1 MLSTF
6 IIALREGFEAALI
19 VGILIAYLIRTD
31 RASRI
36 KPLWYGVGVATVASF
51 AAGAV
56 LSYTQSSLGDRA
68 EIIFAGAT
76 SFVAAALVTWMIF
89 WMKATAKNLR
99 GELHGKVDQA
109 ILAGPFAVALT
120 AFLSVVRE
128 GLETAL
134 FLYSNFNTESHPAGA
149 LTGLILG
156 LATSILLG
164 YLVFKSS
171 IKLNMS
177 KFFLITGIALI
188 IIVGNIISYGYHEF
202 EELGWLPESNLLRY
216 GTAGTYIVIAS
227 YYYSRSA
234 KKPAEK
240 TLVHA

>member
-36 KPLWYGVGVATVASF
+36 KPLWYGVATAVVASF
-51 AAGAV
+51 AAGAL

-68 EIIFAGAT
+68 EIIFSGAT

-89 WMKATAKNLR
+89 WMKATARTLR
-99 GELHGKVDQA
+99 GELQGKVDQA

-134 FLYSNFNTESHPAGA
+134 FLYSNFNTEAHPAGA
-149 LTGLILG
+149 LTGLFAG
-156 LATSILLG
+156 LAASVLLG
-164 YLVFKSS
+164 YLVFKSA

-188 IIVGNIISYGYHEF
+188 VIVGNIIAYGYHEF
-202 EELGWLPESNLLRY
+202 AELGWLPENNVLRY
-216 GTAGTYIVIAS
+216 GLALAYIAS
-227 YYYSRSA
+227 ATYFYSR
-234 KKPAEK
+234 KPKSPSEK

>member
-36 KPLWYGVGVATVASF
+36 KPLWYGVGLAVAASF
-51 AAGAV
+51 AAGA
-56 LSYTQSSLGDRA
+56 LLNYTQSSLGDRA

-89 WMKATAKNLR
+89 WMKATARTLR

-109 ILAGPFAVALT
+109 VLAGPLAVATT

-134 FLYSNFNTESHPAGA
+134 FIYSNFNTESHPAGA
-149 LTGLILG
+149 FIGLILG
-156 LATSILLG
+156 LAAAVLLG
-164 YLVFKSS
+164 YLVYKSA

-177 KFFLITGIALI
+177 KFFLVTGLALI
-188 IIVGNIISYGYHEF
+188 LIVGNIIAYGYHEF
-202 EELGWLPESNLLRY
+202 AELGWLPESNALRY
-216 GTAGTYIVIAS
+216 GVALVYIVLAS
-227 YYYSRSA
+227 FFYTRT
-234 KKPAEK
+234 KKAPVEK
-240 TLVHA
+240 TLINA